1 MTRSSSWCFIIYSTD
16 YSFLFIELLL
26 LFLFLAPILL
36 SLYHDLVSPSHSL
49 TSPITYTLTIHSFR
63 CLCTPSHTFSS
74 TLFFFLRRC
83 GSPYRFPSSLF
94 IEHQHFCELL
104 PPSVLILRGQELLRE
119 ITEQLPAPWVGSS
132 QSTAYRKSK
141 ELKINAIRPFLLFSC
156 FHVKK

>member
-1 MTRSSSWCFIIYSTD
+1 MTRSSSWCFTIYSTY

-36 SLYHDLVSPSHSL
+36 SLCHDLILPSHSL
-49 TSPITYTLTIHSFR
+49 ASPITYSLTIHSFC
-63 CLCTPSHTFSS
+63 CLCTPSLIY
-74 TLFFFLRRC
+74 LFFFLRRC

-141 ELKINAIRPFLLFSC
+141 ELKINAMRPFLLFFC
-156 FHVKK
+156 FHSKK